1 MITTEDMMEDLIID
15 RKHPRRIPQQLLLDG
30 DIERLLELAGMLHGH
45 YCPGLA
51 LGVKAVEAA
60 FRRLGIADNTGMEE
74 IMAVIEGNSCVADG
88 IQFASG
94 CTLGNNALVYK
105 DLGRTAATFYRR
117 GGDRAVRVSVLRF
130 DASAGN
136 EEERKEGDAL
146 FEKAVKRREK
156 LSDAESAR
164 MKELWIKRSFETAAM
179 PVEALFT
186 ITDVP
191 VPELPFAP
199 LVDSQA
205 CSVCGESVMESRAVF
220 RNGKAVCL
228 ACAGE
233 EYRMVIGKGIA
244 TAKAMR
250 Q

>member
-1 MITTEDMMEDLIID
+1 MDTIAID
-15 RKHPRRIPQQLLLDG
+15 RKKPRAGLQQLLLDG
-30 DIERLLELAGMLHGH
+30 NIERLLEMAGMLHGH

-60 FRRLGIADNTGMEE
+60 FGRLGITDNSGMEE

-117 GGDRAVRVSVLRF
+117 GGERAVRVSVRKF
-130 DASAGN
+130 EASGGT
-136 EEERKEGDAL
+136 EEEKLEGDAL

-156 LSDAESAR
+156 LTDAESAR
-164 MKELWIKRSFETAAM
+164 MMELWIKRSFETAAM
-179 PVEALFT
+179 PVEMLFT

-191 VPELPFAP
+191 VPVLPFAP
-199 LVDSQA
+199 IVDSQE

-220 RNGKAVCL
+220 RGGKAVCI

-244 TAKAMR
+244 TAKAFDL
-250 Q
+250 

>member
-1 MITTEDMMEDLIID
+1 MDTIKID
-15 RKHPRRIPQQLLLDG
+15 RKKPRAGLQQLLLEG
-30 DIERLLELAGMLHGH
+30 NIERLLELAGMLHGH

-51 LGVKAVEAA
+51 LVVKAVEAA
-60 FRRLGIADNTGMEE
+60 FGRLGITDNSGMEE

-117 GGDRAVRVSVLRF
+117 GGDRAVRVSVRKF
-130 DASAGN
+130 ETSGGT
-136 EEERKEGDAL
+136 EEEQQEGDAL

-156 LSDAESAR
+156 LTDAESAR

-179 PVEALFT
+179 PVETLFT

-191 VPELPFAP
+191 VPVLPFAP
-199 LVDSQA
+199 IVDSQE
-205 CSVCGESVMESRAVF
+205 CSVCRESVMESRAVF
-220 RNGKAVCL
+220 RGGKTVCI

-244 TAKAMR
+244 TAKASDV
-250 Q
+250 

>member
-1 MITTEDMMEDLIID
+1 MEDFMNSFSID
-15 RKHPRRIPQQLLLDG
+15 RMHPRRIPQQLLLDG
-30 DIERLLELAGMLHGH
+30 NMERLLELAGMLHGH
-45 YCPGLA
+45 YCPGVA

-60 FRRLGIADNTGMEE
+60 FGRLGITDNTGMEE

-117 GGDRAVRVSVLRF
+117 GGERAVRVSVRKF
-130 DASAGN
+130 EASGGT
-136 EEERKEGDAL
+136 EEEKKEGDAL

-179 PVEALFT
+179 PVEELFT
-186 ITDVP
+186 ISDVP
-191 VPELPFAP
+191 VPRLPFAP
-199 LVDSQA
+199 IVDSQV
-205 CSVCGESVMESRAVF
+205 CSICGESVMESRAVF
-220 RNGKAVCL
+220 RNGQAVCI

-244 TAKAMR
+244 TTKASDA
-250 Q
+250 